1 MSTSLRIGLVVT
13 DVGFLIYWIVS
24 ALFAAGLLNVPAEW
38 LFADYHDPRVIAWN
52 WSFLPLDVAFSIIG
66 LAAIRQYQKGDA
78 SWRHLAII
86 SLVLSS
92 TAGGMA
98 VSYWVLL
105 GDYEPIWLEM
115 NLALFAWPLFHIPGL
130 IREAT
135 SAATAD
141 AA

>member
-1 MSTSLRIGLVVT
+1 MSISLRIGLVVT
-13 DVGFLIYWIVS
+13 DVGFLAYWCLS
-24 ALFAAGLLNVPAEW
+24 ALFAAGLVNVPAEW
-38 LFADYHDPRVIAWN
+38 LFADYHDARVIAWN

-66 LAAIRQYQKGDA
+66 LTAIRRYRKGDA

-98 VSYWVLL
+98 VSYWALL
-105 GDYEPIWLEM
+105 GAYEPIWLEI
-115 NLALFAWPLFHIPGL
+115 NLALFAWPLFFIPGL
-130 IREAT
+130 IRDAAA
-135 SAATAD
+135 AATPP

>member
-1 MSTSLRIGLVVT
+1 
-13 DVGFLIYWIVS
+13 
-24 ALFAAGLLNVPAEW
+24 
-38 LFADYHDPRVIAWN
+38 
-52 WSFLPLDVAFSIIG
+52 
-66 LAAIRQYQKGDA
+66 
-78 SWRHLAII
+78 
-86 SLVLSS
+86 
-92 TAGGMA
+92 MA

-115 NLALFAWPLFHIPGL
+115 NLALFVWPLFHIPGL